1 MVNLIKQNLSYKP
14 WLPTLVVLL
23 TCLLIVGGVLW
34 QNNNDPMAFVD
45 YDGYF
50 PYHIARFGSDV
61 EKASPFLD
69 RTAYRYQRILYPLT
83 VRFLALGQVEF
94 VPWSLILVNIIAI
107 CAGTRFMEILL
118 IEENVSG
125 WYALVY
131 GLYGGQILALLTSL
145 TEPLSYALVLAA
157 ILAWKRKHLLWTAVF
172 FALALLTKETAI
184 VFVGGLV
191 LYYLQRREWRSIII
205 ISASLFPYIAYQTF
219 LVQWLG
225 ESVMA
230 ASEPFNWIPFWGW
243 LIGIKHN
250 YLAFLLVSISIVPMT
265 IIPTVAGLI
274 MSTKSLIKKQR
285 HPYVYFLL
293 TNCLFI
299 AILPFP
305 TFREPSAI
313 IRLTQG
319 LVISMLLYGA
329 LIQSKRILNYSV
341 LWIFTSVIL
350 LKGSGRGVIPHFD

>member
-1 MVNLIKQNLSYKP
+1 MVNFIKHYLSYKP

-23 TCLLIVGGVLW
+23 VCLLIVGSTLW
-34 QNNNDPMAFVD
+34 QNSNDPMAFVD

-50 PYHIARFGSDV
+50 PYHIARLGFDI
-61 EKASPFLD
+61 EETAPFMD

-83 VRFLALGQVEF
+83 VRFLALGEAEL
-94 VPWSLILVNIIAI
+94 VPWSLILVNIMAI

-118 IEENVSG
+118 VEENASG

-145 TEPLSYALVLAA
+145 TEPLSYTLVLAS
-157 ILAWKRKHLLWTAVF
+157 ILAWKRKHVIGTAVL

-184 VFVGGLV
+184 VFVGGLT
-191 LYYLQRREWRSIII
+191 LYYLQRREWRHAII
-205 ISASLFPYIAYQTF
+205 ISASILPYAAYQFF

-225 ESVMA
+225 ESVIG

-243 LIGIKHN
+243 LIGIKQN
-250 YLAFLLVSISIVPMT
+250 YLAFLLLSISIVPMT

-274 MSTKSLIKKQR
+274 LSIRSFIKKQY

-299 AILPFP
+299 IILPYP

-319 LVISMLLYGA
+319 LVLSMLLYGA
-329 LIQSKRILNYSV
+329 LIQSKRILNYSI

-350 LKGSGRGVIPHFD
+350 LKGSGRGVIPDFD